1 MKGTLLF
8 RLSVFGILTVFGLRS
23 LEAQVITAP
32 WSEPFSGVSIGVPN
46 YNSGSTIPSG
56 WSRTPSATGGNPPSS
71 AYWWGGGQGPTH
83 TRAGGGLTGPSAD
96 HTSGTGGYVYVES
109 SGGAGNA
116 VASLVSPPIS
126 TVGIAS

>member
-1 MKGTLLF
+1 MKGTSLF
-8 RLSVFGILTVFGLRS
+8 RLSAFAILTVFGLRS

-32 WSEPFSGVSIGVPN
+32 WSEAFTGVAIGTPAYNAASSIPL
-46 YNSGSTIPSG
+46 G
-56 WSRTPSATGGNPPSS
+56 WTRTPNTTGGNFGTS

-83 TRAGGGLTGPSAD
+83 SRAGGVLTGPSAD

-116 VASLVSPPIS
+116 VAS
-126 TVGIAS
+126 